1 MQQLIYFLQKYK
13 YFLYFLLL
21 QFIALVL
28 IINNHN
34 FHKSKF
40 ISSTNFITGGLY
52 KKRAELSEYLDLKTQ
67 NQILFEENN
76 KLKNLLEKYHYSSD
90 TIVTIKVTDTTNY
103 QQQYQYINGK
113 IINNEFHKPYNFLT
127 LNRGIKQGITSE
139 MAVVNNKGIIGIT
152 DNVSKSYARVQ
163 SILNRNSKINARFK
177 NSFHFG
183 TLTWN
188 GNDFN
193 TVQLT
198 DIPRQATYTI
208 GDTIITGGKSTI
220 FPEGIL
226 IGTVMEVPKNTSA
239 LNTINVKLFND
250 MSNLSPVYIIKNFD
264 KEEIKKLQ
272 TPNE

>member
-67 NQILFEENN
+67 NQILVEENN
-76 KLKNLLEKYHYSSD
+76 KLKNLLEKYHYYSD

-103 QQQYQYINGK
+103 KQQYQYINGK

-152 DNVSKSYARVQ
+152 DNVSNSYARVQ

-250 MSNLSPVYIIKNFD
+250 MSNLSTVYIIKNFD